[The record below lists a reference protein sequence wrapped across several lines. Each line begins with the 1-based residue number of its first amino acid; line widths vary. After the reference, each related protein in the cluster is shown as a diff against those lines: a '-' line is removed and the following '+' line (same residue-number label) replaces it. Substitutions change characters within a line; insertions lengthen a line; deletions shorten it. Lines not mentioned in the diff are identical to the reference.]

1 MTDVLIPTTTIFG
14 VIVSSDPGGILG
26 IANEGEI
33 FEAADLLGLAP
44 VVGDTVLADYLP
56 SSGQWIV
63 VAIVT

>member
-1 MTDVLIPTTTIFG
+1 MDIKIPTTTIFG
-14 VIVSSDPGGILG
+14 VIVSAGPGGILG

-33 FEAADLLGLAP
+33 FEAADLLGLTP

-63 VAIVT
+63 VAIV